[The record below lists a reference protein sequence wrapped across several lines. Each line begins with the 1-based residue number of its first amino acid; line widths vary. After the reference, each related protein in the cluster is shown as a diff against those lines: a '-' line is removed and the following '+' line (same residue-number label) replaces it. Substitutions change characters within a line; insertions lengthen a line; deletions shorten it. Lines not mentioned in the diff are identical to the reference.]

1 MRMVIGFR
9 ASSIMYSWLVSNEIK
24 GTVLLPANICET
36 VPAVYVK
43 AGLKIK
49 LCDIDKET
57 YDISEEIIRKKLS
70 AEIKVLHF
78 NHTYGR
84 KNVEQDTLICKIK
97 NEYPNILIVEDR
109 CLCEPDL
116 SVPKTVADIV
126 IYSTGNTKVVNIGK
140 GGFAYIGEKWNYIE
154 QNEPFSDKADA
165 EFDKHI
171 KECHSNI
178 RPVDWKIMKA
188 EWIKFDL
195 GMSQDEYM
203 DELNK
208 ELPRSIKHKKIIN
221 EIYSGLNGSL
231 EDDYNI
237 WRYQLLLK
245 NAIECK
251 KALFE
256 KIQDEYD
263 VTVASEAYDEY
274 VAEGKKSRPIDELW
288 KELDI

>member
-97 NEYPNILIVEDR
+97 NEYPNISGKER
-109 CLCEPDL
+109 H
-116 SVPKTVADIV
+116 
-126 IYSTGNTKVVNIGK
+126 NNI
-140 GGFAYIGEKWNYIE
+140 IDEKN
-154 QNEPFSDKADA
+154 
-165 EFDKHI
+165 
-171 KECHSNI
+171 
-178 RPVDWKIMKA
+178 
-188 EWIKFDL
+188 
-195 GMSQDEYM
+195 
-203 DELNK
+203 
-208 ELPRSIKHKKIIN
+208 KII
-221 EIYSGLNGSL
+221 S
-231 EDDYNI
+231 
-237 WRYQLLLK
+237 
-245 NAIECK
+245 
-251 KALFE
+251 
-256 KIQDEYD
+256 
-263 VTVASEAYDEY
+263 
-274 VAEGKKSRPIDELW
+274 
-288 KELDI
+288 